1 MAGGKAVRFS
11 TPVKPPTK
19 PSKGKALATDSSKTD
34 ASSHESGLPL
44 ARYTSI
50 VGTQSLLL
58 AFTALFLPRS
68 TTSLLGSDFLPPPSS
83 SLDRPQH
90 PFLEPI
96 TASPVL
102 TLVWLCLGV
111 GVVISWSS
119 GYMRVWV
126 KGETSS
132 RAGNQ
137 EDVKSSSLA
146 TGKSKA
152 IMDSYKA
159 TALSIPIFHL
169 FIVLFGAPLTSHI
182 PQTLLLSTL
191 LSLLTFYPS
200 TYALGLPS
208 LTSTSSAAQA
218 ERLQYV
224 RLFSELFTRTHVERA
239 LVFPVIGTV
248 VGCWLGAFVLPL
260 DWDRPWQAW
269 PLVPA
274 YGSIF
279 GYVVGSLVSVTFSSV
294 KSLADLDKAK

>member
-11 TPVKPPTK
+11 TPAKPPTK
-19 PSKGKALATDSSKTD
+19 PSKGKASATDSSKTD
-34 ASSHESGLPL
+34 VSSHESGLPL

-58 AFTALFLPRS
+58 TFTALFLPRS
-68 TTSLLGSDFLPPPSS
+68 TSSLLGSDFLPPPSS

-90 PFLEPI
+90 PFLEPL

-102 TLVWLCLGV
+102 TLGDTP
-111 GVVISWSS
+111 SQ
-119 GYMRVWV
+119 
-126 KGETSS
+126 
-132 RAGNQ
+132 AGNQ

-146 TGKSKA
+146 AGKSKA
-152 IMDSYKA
+152 IIDSSKA

-182 PQTLLLSTL
+182 PKTLLLSTL
-191 LSLLTFYPS
+191 LSLLTVYPS

-218 ERLQYV
+218 ERLQFV

-294 KSLADLDKAK
+294 KSLADLDKAN

>member
-1 MAGGKAVRFS
+1 MAGGKAVRFAS
-11 TPVKPPTK
+11 NLKPPTR
-19 PSKGKALATDSSKTD
+19 PSKPKSSDPSETD
-34 ASSHESGLPL
+34 APSQESGLPL

-68 TTSLLGSDFLPPPSS
+68 TASIFGSDFLPPPSS

-90 PFLEPI
+90 PFLEPL

-102 TLVWLCLGV
+102 TLIWLCLGV
-111 GVVISWSS
+111 GVVVAWSA

-126 KGETSS
+126 KGEVPTQS
-132 RAGNQ
+132 GNRD
-137 EDVKSSSLA
+137 DVKSSALA

-152 IMDSYKA
+152 IIDSLTA
-159 TALSIPIFHL
+159 TAAAIPIF
-169 FIVLFGAPLTSHI
+169 FVFTVLFGAPLTSHI

-191 LSLLTFYPS
+191 LSLLTVYPS

-218 ERLQYV
+218 SRLEFV
-224 RLFSELFTRTHVERA
+224 RLFSELFTRTHVDRA
-239 LVFPVIGTV
+239 LVFPVIGTI

-260 DWDRPWQAW
+260 DWARPWQAW

-279 GYVVGSLVSVTFSSV
+279 GYIVGSLVSVVFSSV
-294 KSLADLDKAK
+294 KSLADLDKATS